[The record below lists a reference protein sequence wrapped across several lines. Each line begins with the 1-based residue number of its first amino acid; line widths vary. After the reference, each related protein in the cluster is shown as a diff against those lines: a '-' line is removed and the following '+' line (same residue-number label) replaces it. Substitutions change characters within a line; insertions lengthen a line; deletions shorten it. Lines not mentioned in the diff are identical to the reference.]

1 MDGRKLLEINGI
13 LVAPYADKIDNRGE
27 FAEKPVVQIVLNI
40 ANVDKVVK

>member
-13 LVAPYADKIDNRGE
+13 LIPSYADKIDNRGE

-40 ANVDKVVK
+40 ANTDKVVK